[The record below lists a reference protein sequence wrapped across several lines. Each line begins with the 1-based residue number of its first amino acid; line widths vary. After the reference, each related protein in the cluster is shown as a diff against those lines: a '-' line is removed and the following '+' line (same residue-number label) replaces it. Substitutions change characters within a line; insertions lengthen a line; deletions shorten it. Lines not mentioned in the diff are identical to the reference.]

1 MLAEDWLKER
11 LPGLTPLEKQD
22 SATRAWRTESLFV
35 KFFPYAIQERA
46 AVEAEISSAGL
57 HSSIV
62 PSLLMTGCDDGI
74 VLAYPW
80 VQGITLGTPEARE
93 KFYALPEQEKRLAI
107 DTLVDVCAAITEAG
121 WLLVDLYEGNLIYD
135 FDQKHLWCF
144 DWDLCVKAESY
155 VLEMERNWG
164 SSRLMAPEEFVQG
177 ATIDQRTNVFN
188 IARIAQLALGDSEA
202 LTRATDPNLENRF
215 ATVRELQ
222 AAIRAQTS

>member
-22 SATRAWRTESLFV
+22 SATRAWRTESLFI
-35 KFFPYAIQERA
+35 KFFPYALQERA

-57 HSSIV
+57 HSSII
-62 PSLLMTGCDDGI
+62 PSLLMTGCDDGM

-80 VQGITLGTPEARE
+80 VQGLTLSTPEARE
-93 KFYALPEQEKRLAI
+93 RFYALPELEKRLAI
-107 DTLVDVCAAITEAG
+107 ATLLDVCGAITEAG

-135 FDQKHLWCF
+135 FEQKHLWCF

-155 VLEMERNWG
+155 TLTMERNWG

-177 ATIDQRTNVFN
+177 ARIDQRTNVFN
-188 IARIAQLALGDSEA
+188 LGRIAQLALGEFEVLA
-202 LTRATDPNLENRF
+202 RATHPNPENRF

-222 AAIRAQTS
+222 TAIQAQIS